1 MLLSVVKPGDFFEFL
16 RITAWIAL
24 PLLGI
29 VLLLAI
35 LQHYWRL
42 RKLRLKGVDTAV
54 NADDLPPD
62 AQVLFDHSGL
72 LNKYRKKLSVYKAR
86 YSALRGDYEKLQRS
100 HETQL
105 QSLNTQVMEQSSYQ
119 HAELLR
125 EINTGQQ
132 KGTKLVGDDQLL
144 QHGEGNSAACAE
156 ALLQDRTD
164 QVIFLQEQ
172 LERRVRAFFQEERA
186 LKELLAAADTGKA
199 ELEQQLAE
207 SNDAHASQLAQAVEE
222 LSAQTQRCEEEARLS
237 AVRHEQ
243 VIFLESQFREIQQQ
257 NEMLNAALADEK
269 DRVAYLEQQL
279 EEERAKSV
287 AAHQQLAGRHERL
300 RNVYGVLRQMIEDEY
315 DSGIPDESPNDAAAP
330 FAYANMMA
338 M

>member
-1 MLLSVVKPGDFFEFL
+1 MLLSVVKPGDFLEFL

-29 VLLLAI
+29 VVLLAI

-42 RKLRLKGVDTAV
+42 RKLRLKGIDTAA

-72 LNKYRKKLSVYKAR
+72 LKKYRKKLTIYQAR
-86 YSALRGDYEKLQRS
+86 YSALRGDYEELQRS

-105 QSLNTQVMEQSSYQ
+105 QSLNTRVMEQTSYQ
-119 HAELLR
+119 HAALLSDA
-125 EINTGQQ
+125 NPGQQ
-132 KGTKLVGDDQLL
+132 PGGEMVGDDQLL
-144 QHGEGNSAACAE
+144 PHNEGNSAACAE
-156 ALLQDRTD
+156 ALLQDRTA

-172 LERRVRAFFQEERA
+172 LERRVRTFFQEERA
-186 LKELLAAADTGKA
+186 MKEMLAAAEAGKA
-199 ELEQQLAE
+199 ELEKQLAE
-207 SNDAHASQLAQAVEE
+207 SNALHASELALAGEE
-222 LSAQTQRCEEEARLS
+222 LNAQTQRCEEEARLS
-237 AVRHEQ
+237 GVRHDQ

-257 NEMLNAALADEK
+257 NEILNAALADEK

-279 EEERAKSV
+279 EEERVKSV

-300 RNVYGVLRQMIEDEY
+300 RNVYGVLRQMIEDEHN
-315 DSGIPDESPNDAAAP
+315 SNVPGEARSDAEAP
-330 FAYANMMA
+330 FAYGNMIA
-338 M
+338 L